1 MRAQYHISGNMAE
14 DFFASLLMYPCVVVQ
29 MHDHIEK
36 TELLKKNDTNNASA
50 VANRTGYL

>member
-1 MRAQYHISGNMAE
+1 MTE

-36 TELLKKNDTNNASA
+36 TEQSKKNDKCNTSL
-50 VANRTGYL
+50 VANRIGYL